1 MENFINESVIIA
13 IATVIFTFLSFKPA
27 KKSILGMLDNKILE
41 IASKIKQA
49 EDMKNEAEAMLNQIQ
64 EELNNA
70 RTTAKD
76 IIESAKLKSKN
87 ILEDAKKEMEVITKR
102 RTDLTIERI
111 SQQEK
116 LIIEEFKHEVLKKAL
131 TKVEESFKNKLTPS
145 TKKQLVEYS
154 INNLK
159 RNLN

>member
-13 IATVIFTFLSFKPA
+13 VATVIFAFLAFKPA
-27 KKSILGMLDNKILE
+27 KKSILSMLDNKILE

-49 EDMKNEAEAMLNQIQ
+49 EDMKNDAEAMLNQIQ

-70 RTTAKD
+70 KTTAKD

-87 ILEDAKKEMEVITKR
+87 ILEDAKKDMEVITQR

-116 LIIEEFKHEVLKKAL
+116 LIVEEFKQEVLKKAL
-131 TKVEESFKNKLTPS
+131 TKVEESFTKKLTPS